1 MVLFQI
7 NHDLIDAGLS
17 NSTESLRLSDSS
29 SAALDLAGAFDLF
42 VQASQNLEKQ
52 HAALSQKVDALSADL
67 VKANQRLH
75 SLLDALPAAVIL
87 VEQGVVTH
95 VNPAAR
101 QLLPELVTSTAW
113 RVPESWMAGE
123 GPNEYQFVDQGTRR
137 TVQMQQII
145 NPHGS
150 VIQIQDITDNLR
162 TLEESERVDRLAAMG
177 KMSAAIAHQL
187 RTPLSTALLY
197 ASHLTSPDLSSTDQ
211 QDFARRL
218 QGQLLSLNKLSSNML
233 QFIRTRPLKTGQWP
247 VDDLVREAAQSLE
260 ALRQERDMTLTLE
273 LNAPGYLVSVEKS
286 SLVSA
291 LVGIVEN
298 AFQVC
303 TSGQG
308 IFVRTSID
316 AAHVR
321 IVIEDE
327 GPGIAADMIDQL
339 FDPFATS
346 RISGTGLGLAIARNT
361 IRSHRG
367 DITAHNRPEGGACF
381 TVVLPSLEHF

>member
-1 MVLFQI
+1 MDHLIVNVFQTPSWAPYHV
-7 NHDLIDAGLS
+7 N
-17 NSTESLRLSDSS
+17 TPS
-29 SAALDLAGAFDLF
+29 SATADLAGAFDLF
-42 VQASQNLEKQ
+42 VQASQSLEKQ

-101 QLLPELVTSTAW
+101 QLLPRLDTSSAW
-113 RVPESWMAGE
+113 HIPESWMPGE
-123 GPNEYQFVDQGTRR
+123 GPNEYQFMEQGARR
-137 TVQMQQII
+137 TVQMQQIV

-197 ASHLTSPDLSSTDQ
+197 ASHLTSPDLSPNDQ
-211 QDFARRL
+211 QDFAKRL

-233 QFIRTRPLKTGQWP
+233 QFIRSRPLKMGQWP
-247 VDDLVREAAQSLE
+247 VDDLVREAVQSLE
-260 ALRQERDMTLTLE
+260 ALRQDRQMTIQLE
-273 LNAPGYLVSVEKS
+273 LEAPGHLVSVEKS

-298 AFQVC
+298 ALQVC
-303 TSGQG
+303 AAGQT
-308 IFVRTSID
+308 IFIRTRAD

-327 GPGIAADMIDQL
+327 GPGIAADMIDSL

-367 DITAHNRPEGGACF
+367 DISAHNRPEGGACF
-381 TVVLPSLEHF
+381 TVLLPSLEHF

>member
-1 MVLFQI
+1 M
-7 NHDLIDAGLS
+7 S
-17 NSTESLRLSDSS
+17 ESS
-29 SAALDLAGAFDLF
+29 SAAVDLAGAFDLF
-42 VQASQNLEKQ
+42 VQASQTLEKQ
-52 HAALSQKVDALSADL
+52 HTVLSQKVDALSADL

-75 SLLDALPAAVIL
+75 TLLDALPAAVIL
-87 VEQGVVTH
+87 VEQGAVTH

-101 QLLPELVTSTAW
+101 QLLPQLQISSAW
-113 RVPESWMAGE
+113 HLPEAWLPGE
-123 GPNEYQFVDQGTRR
+123 GPNEYQFEEQGTRR
-137 TVQMQQII
+137 TVQMQQIV

-197 ASHLTSPDLSSTDQ
+197 ASHLTSPELSAQDQ
-211 QDFARRL
+211 QDFAKRL

-247 VDDLVREAAQSLE
+247 VDDLVKEAVQSLE
-260 ALRQERDMTLTLE
+260 ALRQDRQMTIHLE
-273 LNAPGYLVSVEKS
+273 LNAPGHLVSVEKS

-298 AFQVC
+298 ALQVC
-303 TSGQG
+303 SAGQA
-308 IFVRTSID
+308 IHIRTQAD

-327 GPGIAADMIDQL
+327 GPGIAPDMIDSL

-367 DITAHNRPEGGACF
+367 DIAAHNRPEGGACF
-381 TVVLPSLEHF
+381 TVSLPSLEHF

>member
-1 MVLFQI
+1 V
-7 NHDLIDAGLS
+7 
-17 NSTESLRLSDSS
+17 SDSS
-29 SAALDLAGAFDLF
+29 SAAVDLAGAFDLF
-42 VQASQNLEKQ
+42 VQASQTLEKQ

-75 SLLDALPAAVIL
+75 TLLDALPAAVIL

-101 QLLPELVTSTAW
+101 QLLPQLDTSSVW
-113 RVPESWMAGE
+113 RVPDTWQAGE
-123 GPNEYQFVDQGTRR
+123 GPNEYQFVEQGVRR
-137 TVQMQQII
+137 TVQLQQIVK
-145 NPHGS
+145 PHGS
-150 VIQIQDITDNLR
+150 VVQIQDITDNLR

-197 ASHLTSPDLSSTDQ
+197 ASHLTSPDLPANDQ
-211 QDFARRL
+211 QDFAKRL

-233 QFIRTRPLKTGQWP
+233 QFIRSRPLKTAQWP
-247 VDDLVREAAQSLE
+247 IDDLIREAVQSLE
-260 ALRQERDMTLTLE
+260 ALRQDRQMTLHLD
-273 LNAPGYLVSVEKS
+273 LGAPGHQVLVEKS

-298 AFQVC
+298 ALQVC
-303 TSGQG
+303 APGQS
-308 IFVRTSID
+308 IFIRTRTD

-327 GPGIAADMIDQL
+327 GPGIAPDMIDSL

-381 TVVLPSLEHF
+381 TVLLPSLEHF

>member
-1 MVLFQI
+1 V
-7 NHDLIDAGLS
+7 S
-17 NSTESLRLSDSS
+17 ESTST
-29 SAALDLAGAFDLF
+29 AVDLAGAFDLF

-101 QLLPELVTSTAW
+101 QLLPELVTSTTW
-113 RVPESWMAGE
+113 RVPNSWMAGE

-233 QFIRTRPLKTGQWP
+233 QFIRTRPLKTGHWP

-327 GPGIAADMIDQL
+327 GPGIAADMIDHL

-381 TVVLPSLEHF
+381 TVFLPSLEHF

>member
-1 MVLFQI
+1 VS
-7 NHDLIDAGLS
+7 DA
-17 NSTESLRLSDSS
+17 ST
-29 SAALDLAGAFDLF
+29 AAVDLAGAFDLF

-101 QLLPELVTSTAW
+101 QLLPQLLTSTAW
-113 RVPESWMAGE
+113 RVPDTWMPGE
-123 GPNEYQFVDQGTRR
+123 GPNEYQFVEQGIRR
-137 TVQMQQII
+137 TVQMQQIV

-197 ASHLTSPDLSSTDQ
+197 ASHLTSEDLSPTDQ

-247 VDDLVREAAQSLE
+247 VDELVREAAQSLE
-260 ALRQERDMTLTLE
+260 ALRQERGMSLVLE
-273 LNAPGYLVSVEKS
+273 LDAPGHLVSVEKS

-298 AFQVC
+298 ALQVC
-303 TSGQG
+303 APGQG
-308 IFVRTSID
+308 IFVRTNSD

-327 GPGIAADMIDQL
+327 GPGIAPDMIDHL

>member
-1 MVLFQI
+1 M
-7 NHDLIDAGLS
+7 S
-17 NSTESLRLSDSS
+17 ESSP
-29 SAALDLAGAFDLF
+29 AAIDLAGAFDLF
-42 VQASQNLEKQ
+42 VQASQTLEKQ
-52 HAALSQKVDALSADL
+52 HAALTQKVDALSADL

-95 VNPAAR
+95 LNPAAR
-101 QLLPELVTSTAW
+101 QLLPQLETSSAW
-113 RVPESWMAGE
+113 QVPLTWMAGE
-123 GPNEYQFVDQGTRR
+123 GPNEYQFVDAGQRR
-137 TVQMQQII
+137 TVQMQQIV

-162 TLEESERVDRLAAMG
+162 TLEESERVHRLASMG

-197 ASHLTSPDLSSTDQ
+197 ASHLTHPDLSGTDR
-211 QDFARRL
+211 QDFAQRL
-218 QGQLLSLNKLSSNML
+218 QTQLLSLNKLSSNML
-233 QFIRTRPLKTGQWP
+233 QFIRTRPLKTAQWP
-247 VDDLVREAAQSLE
+247 IDHLVREAVQSLE
-260 ALRQERDMTLTLE
+260 ALRQERGMQLDLD
-273 LNAPGYLVSVEKS
+273 LNAADHLVSVEKS

-298 AFQVC
+298 ALQVC
-303 TSGQG
+303 SPGQH
-308 IFVRTSID
+308 IRLSTRVD

-327 GPGIAADMIDQL
+327 GPGIPPDMIDSL

-381 TVVLPSLEHF
+381 TVLLPSLENF

>member
-1 MVLFQI
+1 M
-7 NHDLIDAGLS
+7 
-17 NSTESLRLSDSS
+17 
-29 SAALDLAGAFDLF
+29 F
-42 VQASQNLEKQ
+42 VQASQTLEKQ
-52 HAALSQKVDALSADL
+52 HAALSQKVDTLSADL

-75 SLLDALPAAVIL
+75 TLLDALPAAVIL
-87 VEQGVVTH
+87 VEQGLVTH
-95 VNPAAR
+95 LNPAAR
-101 QLLPELVTSTAW
+101 QLLPHLDTSSTW
-113 RVPESWMAGE
+113 CIPENWMPGD
-123 GPNEYQFVDQGTRR
+123 GPNEYQFLEQDGRR
-137 TVQMQQII
+137 TVQMQQIV

-197 ASHLTSPDLSSTDQ
+197 ASHLTSPDLSTNDQ
-211 QDFARRL
+211 QDFAKRL

-247 VDDLVREAAQSLE
+247 VDDLVKEAVQSLE
-260 ALRQERDMTLTLE
+260 ALRQDKQMHIHLKLG
-273 LNAPGYLVSVEKS
+273 AAGHLVSVEKS

-298 AFQVC
+298 ALQVC
-303 TSGQG
+303 VAGQS
-308 IFVRTSID
+308 IHIRTEID

-321 IVIEDE
+321 IVIEDD
-327 GPGIAADMIDQL
+327 GPGIASDMIDSL

-367 DITAHNRPEGGACF
+367 DISAHNRPEGGACF

>member
-1 MVLFQI
+1 
-7 NHDLIDAGLS
+7 
-17 NSTESLRLSDSS
+17 
-29 SAALDLAGAFDLF
+29 
-42 VQASQNLEKQ
+42 
-52 HAALSQKVDALSADL
+52 
-67 VKANQRLH
+67 
-75 SLLDALPAAVIL
+75 
-87 VEQGVVTH
+87 
-95 VNPAAR
+95 
-101 QLLPELVTSTAW
+101 
-113 RVPESWMAGE
+113 
-123 GPNEYQFVDQGTRR
+123 
-137 TVQMQQII
+137 
-145 NPHGS
+145 
-150 VIQIQDITDNLR
+150 
-162 TLEESERVDRLAAMG
+162 
-177 KMSAAIAHQL
+177 
-187 RTPLSTALLY
+187 
-197 ASHLTSPDLSSTDQ
+197 
-211 QDFARRL
+211 
-218 QGQLLSLNKLSSNML
+218 
-233 QFIRTRPLKTGQWP
+233 
-247 VDDLVREAAQSLE
+247 
-260 ALRQERDMTLTLE
+260 MTLTLE

-327 GPGIAADMIDQL
+327 GPGIAADMIDHL

>member
-1 MVLFQI
+1 M
-7 NHDLIDAGLS
+7 S
-17 NSTESLRLSDSS
+17 ESSP
-29 SAALDLAGAFDLF
+29 AALDLAGAFDLF

-67 VKANQRLH
+67 VKANLRLH

-87 VEQGVVTH
+87 VEQGIVTH

-101 QLLPELVTSTAW
+101 QLLPQLVTSSAW
-113 RVPESWMAGE
+113 RVPDTWMAGE

-137 TVQMQQII
+137 TVQMQQIV

-197 ASHLTSPDLSSTDQ
+197 ASHLTSADLPAADQ

-247 VDDLVREAAQSLE
+247 VDDLVREAAQSVE
-260 ALRQERDMTLTLE
+260 ALRQERGMTLALE
-273 LNAPGYLVSVEKS
+273 LGAPGYLVSVEKS

-303 TSGQG
+303 TAGQA
-308 IFVRTSID
+308 IVVRTSTD

-327 GPGIAADMIDQL
+327 GPGIAADMIDHL

-367 DITAHNRPEGGACF
+367 DIAAHNRPEGGACF

>member
-1 MVLFQI
+1 M
-7 NHDLIDAGLS
+7 S
-17 NSTESLRLSDSS
+17 ESTP
-29 SAALDLAGAFDLF
+29 AALDLAGAFDLF

-101 QLLPELVTSTAW
+101 QLLPELVTSTTW
-113 RVPESWMAGE
+113 RVPNSWMAGE

-327 GPGIAADMIDQL
+327 GPGIAADMIDHL

-367 DITAHNRPEGGACF
+367 DITAYNRPEGGACF